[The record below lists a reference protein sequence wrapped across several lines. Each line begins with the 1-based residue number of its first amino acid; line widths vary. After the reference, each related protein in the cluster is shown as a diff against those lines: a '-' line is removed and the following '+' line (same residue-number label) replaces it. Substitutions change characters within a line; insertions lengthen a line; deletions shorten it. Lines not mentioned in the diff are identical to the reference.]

1 LNVAPT
7 EDRPLSRLTLTTFGD
22 DVHIEQITKHLNRL
36 VDVVKVVDLTEGAHV
51 ERDML
56 LVKVRAE
63 GANRDEV
70 KRTTDI
76 FRGQIVDVGPST
88 YIIQLTGPTDK
99 LDSFVRALGET
110 EVVEVVRSG
119 VAGMS
124 RGEKV
129 LSP

>member
-1 LNVAPT
+1 MAPT
-7 EDRPLSRLTLTTFGD
+7 EDESLSRLTVTTRGD
-22 DVHIEQITKHLNRL
+22 DLKIEQITKHLNKL
-36 VDVVKVVDLTEGAHV
+36 IDVVKVVDLTEGAHV
-51 ERDML
+51 ERDLL
-56 LVKVRAE
+56 LVKVKAE
-63 GANRDEV
+63 GHQRDEV

-88 YIIQLTGPTDK
+88 YVIQLTGPTDK
-99 LDSFVRALGET
+99 LDSFLTALGEA
-110 EVVEVVRSG
+110 EILEVVRSG